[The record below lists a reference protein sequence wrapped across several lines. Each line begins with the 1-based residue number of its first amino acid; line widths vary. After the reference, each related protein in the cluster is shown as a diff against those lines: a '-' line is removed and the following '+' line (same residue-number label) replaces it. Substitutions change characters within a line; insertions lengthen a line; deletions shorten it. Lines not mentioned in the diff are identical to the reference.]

1 MSIETEIAS
10 LTTAIRNLTDVLL
23 ASAAKALPAL
33 TATSA
38 VVPSA
43 TVVLPYTEEVQK
55 AAAGVAELFADAK
68 KAGAIPAPAP
78 EPKKAVKK
86 EAAPTELELF
96 QKRLSAHDWT
106 YAMSDDPRVNR
117 AGESAEAALKSEAAR
132 GGKEFLAAYEAA
144 HAKAW
149 GQPTSKPAPAAPVAP
164 VAAPA
169 PVPEAPTVSE
179 DDLRVQIV
187 ELARPNMGDAAF
199 KAFLGGKLA
208 ELQGAPC
215 SISGTGKLPKID
227 AAHLPTLLAAINKQ
241 LGK

>member
-1 MSIETEIAS
+1 MSIETEISS

-33 TATSA
+33 TPTVTVAA
-38 VVPSA
+38 VST
-43 TVVLPYTEEVQK
+43 TVSEPVTTEV
-55 AAAGVAELFADAK
+55 
-68 KAGAIPAPAP
+68 PAP

-86 EAAPTELELF
+86 EAAP
-96 QKRLSAHDWT
+96 
-106 YAMSDDPRVNR
+106 V
-117 AGESAEAALKSEAAR
+117 
-132 GGKEFLAAYEAA
+132 
-144 HAKAW
+144 
-149 GQPTSKPAPAAPVAP
+149 PAPEPT
-164 VAAPA
+164 PA
-169 PVPEAPTVSE
+169 PVPTVSE

-199 KAFLGGKLA
+199 KAFLGGKLS

-227 AAHLPTLLAAINKQ
+227 AAHLPTLLAAINTR

>member
-10 LTTAIRNLTDVLL
+10 LTTAIRNLTEVLL
-23 ASAAKALPAL
+23 ASAAKALPTAPA
-33 TATSA
+33 TATPTVTPTPTA
-38 VVPSA
+38 TPTA
-43 TVVLPYTEEVQK
+43 TVTV
-55 AAAGVAELFADAK
+55 AAVSTTVGEPVTTD
-68 KAGAIPAPAP
+68 APAP

-86 EAAPTELELF
+86 EAAPMPE
-96 QKRLSAHDWT
+96 
-106 YAMSDDPRVNR
+106 
-117 AGESAEAALKSEAAR
+117 
-132 GGKEFLAAYEAA
+132 
-144 HAKAW
+144 
-149 GQPTSKPAPAAPVAP
+149 PTPAPALTA
-164 VAAPA
+164 
-169 PVPEAPTVSE
+169 SE

>member
-1 MSIETEIAS
+1 MSIETEISS

-33 TATSA
+33 TPT
-38 VVPSA
+38 PTA
-43 TVVLPYTEEVQK
+43 TVTVAAVSTTVSEPTEVLV
-55 AAAGVAELFADAK
+55 
-68 KAGAIPAPAP
+68 PAPAP

-86 EAAPTELELF
+86 EAAP
-96 QKRLSAHDWT
+96 
-106 YAMSDDPRVNR
+106 
-117 AGESAEAALKSEAAR
+117 
-132 GGKEFLAAYEAA
+132 
-144 HAKAW
+144 
-149 GQPTSKPAPAAPVAP
+149 
-164 VAAPA
+164 APA
-169 PVPEAPTVSE
+169 PVPEPTPATTPEPAAPAPAPAVSE

>member
-23 ASAAKALPAL
+23 ASAAKSLPAA
-33 TATSA
+33 TATFT
-38 VVPSA
+38 VPA
-43 TVVLPYTEEVQK
+43 PAPEPT
-55 AAAGVAELFADAK
+55 
-68 KAGAIPAPAP
+68 PAPAP
-78 EPKKAVKK
+78 EPKKTVKK
-86 EAAPTELELF
+86 EAAP
-96 QKRLSAHDWT
+96 
-106 YAMSDDPRVNR
+106 
-117 AGESAEAALKSEAAR
+117 
-132 GGKEFLAAYEAA
+132 
-144 HAKAW
+144 
-149 GQPTSKPAPAAPVAP
+149 AAPTP
-164 VAAPA
+164 EPTPAPA
-169 PVPEAPTVSE
+169 PVPTVSE

>member
-23 ASAAKALPAL
+23 ASAAKALPAA
-33 TATSA
+33 TATFTA
-38 VVPSA
+38 PAPAPV
-43 TVVLPYTEEVQK
+43 TVEV
-55 AAAGVAELFADAK
+55 
-68 KAGAIPAPAP
+68 PAPAP
-78 EPKKAVKK
+78 EPKKTVKK
-86 EAAPTELELF
+86 EAAP
-96 QKRLSAHDWT
+96 
-106 YAMSDDPRVNR
+106 V
-117 AGESAEAALKSEAAR
+117 
-132 GGKEFLAAYEAA
+132 
-144 HAKAW
+144 
-149 GQPTSKPAPAAPVAP
+149 PTPAAPVAP

-169 PVPEAPTVSE
+169 PAPAVSE

-199 KAFLGGKLA
+199 KAFLGGKLS

>member
-23 ASAAKALPAL
+23 ASAAKALPAP
-33 TATSA
+33 TPTVTVAA
-38 VVPSA
+38 VST
-43 TVVLPYTEEVQK
+43 TVSEPVTTEV
-55 AAAGVAELFADAK
+55 
-68 KAGAIPAPAP
+68 PAP
-78 EPKKAVKK
+78 EPKKAVEKG
-86 EAAPTELELF
+86 AAP
-96 QKRLSAHDWT
+96 
-106 YAMSDDPRVNR
+106 V
-117 AGESAEAALKSEAAR
+117 
-132 GGKEFLAAYEAA
+132 
-144 HAKAW
+144 
-149 GQPTSKPAPAAPVAP
+149 PAPAAPVAP

-169 PVPEAPTVSE
+169 PAPVPTVSE

-227 AAHLPTLLAAINKQ
+227 AAHLPTLLAAVNKQ

>member
-23 ASAAKALPAL
+23 ASAAKSLPAPTVTF
-33 TATSA
+33 TAPAPAS
-38 VVPSA
+38 VPEP
-43 TVVLPYTEEVQK
+43 T
-55 AAAGVAELFADAK
+55 
-68 KAGAIPAPAP
+68 PAPAP
-78 EPKKAVKK
+78 EPKKTVKK
-86 EAAPTELELF
+86 EAAP
-96 QKRLSAHDWT
+96 
-106 YAMSDDPRVNR
+106 V
-117 AGESAEAALKSEAAR
+117 
-132 GGKEFLAAYEAA
+132 
-144 HAKAW
+144 
-149 GQPTSKPAPAAPVAP
+149 PAPAAPVAAPAPAPAAP

-169 PVPEAPTVSE
+169 PAVSE

-187 ELARPNMGDAAF
+187 ELARPNMGGAAF

>member
-23 ASAAKALPAL
+23 ASAAKALPAATTTF
-33 TATSA
+33 TAPAPMLEPT
-38 VVPSA
+38 
-43 TVVLPYTEEVQK
+43 
-55 AAAGVAELFADAK
+55 
-68 KAGAIPAPAP
+68 PAPAP
-78 EPKKAVKK
+78 EPKKAVKN
-86 EAAPTELELF
+86 EA
-96 QKRLSAHDWT
+96 
-106 YAMSDDPRVNR
+106 
-117 AGESAEAALKSEAAR
+117 
-132 GGKEFLAAYEAA
+132 
-144 HAKAW
+144 
-149 GQPTSKPAPAAPVAP
+149 
-164 VAAPA
+164 A
-169 PVPEAPTVSE
+169 PVPEPAAPTPAPAPAPTVSE

-227 AAHLPTLLAAINKQ
+227 AAHLPTLLAAVNKQ

>member
-10 LTTAIRNLTDVLL
+10 LTTAIRNLTEVLL
-23 ASAAKALPAL
+23 ASAAKALPTPTVTVA
-33 TATSA
+33 A
-38 VVPSA
+38 VST
-43 TVVLPYTEEVQK
+43 TVSEPVTTEV
-55 AAAGVAELFADAK
+55 
-68 KAGAIPAPAP
+68 PAP
-78 EPKKAVKK
+78 EPKKPVKK
-86 EAAPTELELF
+86 EAAPTVAGLCAELVENLGV
-96 QKRLSAHDWT
+96 T
-106 YAMSDDPRVNR
+106 VIPN
-117 AGESAEAALKSEAAR
+117 
-132 GGKEFLAAYEAA
+132 
-144 HAKAW
+144 
-149 GQPTSKPAPAAPVAP
+149 P

-169 PVPEAPTVSE
+169 PAPAPTVSE

-227 AAHLPTLLAAINKQ
+227 AKHLPTLLAAINKQ

>member
-23 ASAAKALPAL
+23 ASAAKALPAA
-33 TATSA
+33 TATFTA
-38 VVPSA
+38 PA
-43 TVVLPYTEEVQK
+43 PAPEPT
-55 AAAGVAELFADAK
+55 
-68 KAGAIPAPAP
+68 PAPAP
-78 EPKKAVKK
+78 EPKKTVKK
-86 EAAPTELELF
+86 EAAPTVAGLCAELVENLGV
-96 QKRLSAHDWT
+96 T
-106 YAMSDDPRVNR
+106 VIPN
-117 AGESAEAALKSEAAR
+117 
-132 GGKEFLAAYEAA
+132 
-144 HAKAW
+144 
-149 GQPTSKPAPAAPVAP
+149 P

-169 PVPEAPTVSE
+169 PAPAVSE

-199 KAFLGGKLA
+199 KAFLGGKLS

>member
-1 MSIETEIAS
+1 MSIENEISS

-33 TATSA
+33 TPTVTVAA
-38 VVPSA
+38 VST
-43 TVVLPYTEEVQK
+43 TVSEPVTTEV
-55 AAAGVAELFADAK
+55 
-68 KAGAIPAPAP
+68 PAP

-86 EAAPTELELF
+86 EAAP
-96 QKRLSAHDWT
+96 
-106 YAMSDDPRVNR
+106 V
-117 AGESAEAALKSEAAR
+117 
-132 GGKEFLAAYEAA
+132 
-144 HAKAW
+144 
-149 GQPTSKPAPAAPVAP
+149 PAPAAPVAP

-169 PVPEAPTVSE
+169 PAPAPTVSE

-187 ELARPNMGDAAF
+187 ELARPNMADAAF

>member
-33 TATSA
+33 TPT
-38 VVPSA
+38 PTA
-43 TVVLPYTEEVQK
+43 TVTVAAVSTTVSEPVTTEV
-55 AAAGVAELFADAK
+55 
-68 KAGAIPAPAP
+68 PAP
-78 EPKKAVKK
+78 EPKKAPNVIVARSKITPDGTVVVQVPKDSAFGAAAMEALKK
-86 EAAPTELELF
+86 E
-96 QKRLSAHDWT
+96 
-106 YAMSDDPRVNR
+106 
-117 AGESAEAALKSEAAR
+117 
-132 GGKEFLAAYEAA
+132 
-144 HAKAW
+144 
-149 GQPTSKPAPAAPVAP
+149 
-164 VAAPA
+164 AAPA

-179 DDLRVQIV
+179 DDQRVRIV

-199 KAFLGGKLA
+199 KAFLGGKLS

>member
-23 ASAAKALPAL
+23 ASAAKALPAP
-33 TATSA
+33 TATFTA
-38 VVPSA
+38 PAPAPV
-43 TVVLPYTEEVQK
+43 TVEV
-55 AAAGVAELFADAK
+55 
-68 KAGAIPAPAP
+68 PAPAP
-78 EPKKAVKK
+78 EPKKTVKK
-86 EAAPTELELF
+86 EAAP
-96 QKRLSAHDWT
+96 
-106 YAMSDDPRVNR
+106 
-117 AGESAEAALKSEAAR
+117 AA
-132 GGKEFLAAYEAA
+132 
-144 HAKAW
+144 
-149 GQPTSKPAPAAPVAP
+149 PTPEPTPAPVP
-164 VAAPA
+164 APA
-169 PVPEAPTVSE
+169 PVPTVSE

>member
-33 TATSA
+33 TPTVTVAA
-38 VVPSA
+38 VST
-43 TVVLPYTEEVQK
+43 TVSEPVTTEV
-55 AAAGVAELFADAK
+55 
-68 KAGAIPAPAP
+68 PAP

-86 EAAPTELELF
+86 EAAP
-96 QKRLSAHDWT
+96 
-106 YAMSDDPRVNR
+106 V
-117 AGESAEAALKSEAAR
+117 
-132 GGKEFLAAYEAA
+132 
-144 HAKAW
+144 
-149 GQPTSKPAPAAPVAP
+149 PAPAAPVAP

-169 PVPEAPTVSE
+169 PAPVPTVSE

>member
-23 ASAAKALPAL
+23 ASAAKALPTP
-33 TATSA
+33 TATFTA
-38 VVPSA
+38 PA
-43 TVVLPYTEEVQK
+43 PEPT
-55 AAAGVAELFADAK
+55 
-68 KAGAIPAPAP
+68 PAPAP
-78 EPKKAVKK
+78 EPKKTVKK
-86 EAAPTELELF
+86 EAAPVPTPCTHV
-96 QKRLSAHDWT
+96 LS
-106 YAMSDDPRVNR
+106 VV
-117 AGESAEAALKSEAAR
+117 
-132 GGKEFLAAYEAA
+132 GGVPV
-144 HAKAW
+144 
-149 GQPTSKPAPAAPVAP
+149 GVAP
-164 VAAPA
+164 VVDLPSHAALVESVKSLSATTNTPTPA
-169 PVPEAPTVSE
+169 PVPTVSE

>member
-1 MSIETEIAS
+1 MSIETEISS

-23 ASAAKALPAL
+23 ASAAKSIP
-33 TATSA
+33 TATASFT
-38 VVPSA
+38 VPA
-43 TVVLPYTEEVQK
+43 PAPTPEPTPEPT
-55 AAAGVAELFADAK
+55 
-68 KAGAIPAPAP
+68 PAPAP
-78 EPKKAVKK
+78 EPKKTVKK
-86 EAAPTELELF
+86 EAAP
-96 QKRLSAHDWT
+96 A
-106 YAMSDDPRVNR
+106 
-117 AGESAEAALKSEAAR
+117 
-132 GGKEFLAAYEAA
+132 
-144 HAKAW
+144 
-149 GQPTSKPAPAAPVAP
+149 PTTAPEPTPNPAPAP
-164 VAAPA
+164 APA
-169 PVPEAPTVSE
+169 PVPTISE

>member
-1 MSIETEIAS
+1 MSIETEISS

-23 ASAAKALPAL
+23 ASAAQALPAL
-33 TATSA
+33 TPTVTVAA
-38 VVPSA
+38 VST
-43 TVVLPYTEEVQK
+43 TVSEPVTTEV
-55 AAAGVAELFADAK
+55 
-68 KAGAIPAPAP
+68 PAP

-86 EAAPTELELF
+86 EAAP
-96 QKRLSAHDWT
+96 
-106 YAMSDDPRVNR
+106 V
-117 AGESAEAALKSEAAR
+117 
-132 GGKEFLAAYEAA
+132 
-144 HAKAW
+144 
-149 GQPTSKPAPAAPVAP
+149 PAPAAPVAP

-169 PVPEAPTVSE
+169 PAPVPTVSE

>member
-33 TATSA
+33 TPT
-38 VVPSA
+38 PTA
-43 TVVLPYTEEVQK
+43 TVTVAAVSTTVSEPTEVLV
-55 AAAGVAELFADAK
+55 
-68 KAGAIPAPAP
+68 PAPAP

-86 EAAPTELELF
+86 EAAP
-96 QKRLSAHDWT
+96 
-106 YAMSDDPRVNR
+106 
-117 AGESAEAALKSEAAR
+117 
-132 GGKEFLAAYEAA
+132 
-144 HAKAW
+144 
-149 GQPTSKPAPAAPVAP
+149 
-164 VAAPA
+164 APA
-169 PVPEAPTVSE
+169 PVPEPTPATTPEPAAPAPAPAVSE

-187 ELARPNMGDAAF
+187 ELARPNMADAAF
-199 KAFLGGKLA
+199 KAFLGGKLS